1 MKKFLLFFLS
11 LLAIGTAQAAPNFKA
26 NTKYRISCKKF
37 NSSNSYG
44 SVVIGSN
51 HSKLVELYY
60 NSGNSY
66 SDDSWWYINKS
77 GNGYVIVNAKSGQYL
92 TFTTTKNYRTKY
104 VTLTNAASG
113 NESQWIFDINED
125 GYAGIASASEGNGSG
140 YHFNV
145 RIDGTNL
152 FGAYRANYYDE
163 NELFKIYDEQGNN
176 VLLDNSGSGGETGG
190 GSGGETGGEGTGT
203 DDFNAT
209 TYGKTSYGE
218 YWERTQLKQPIVYT
232 TSVADPVLY
241 SIANLRTGRYVGV
254 GTSMNTNTTCLTEV
268 YSASDR
274 TQFYFV
280 QSGTGVQIFTKDG
293 QYVSTN
299 YPTPDNSVSDKR
311 AGLSVVNGTPNG
323 NLWGFGW
330 TTNTYSGYTIT
341 KLDNLS
347 ATDATQYKYNS
358 WNDYSLD
365 NNTGSSNVHEVG
377 LYEGNDA
384 GSSFVFTSADLR
396 HAKYLQNKGIDFG
409 LDVTPKAFAEA
420 FDSLRINDKQLVY
433 DGKGNAYFATLPE
446 GMRNGGDYTAK
457 VTYKLKTTN
466 AEGYTLKVNGQEPD
480 ADGYVTFDNV
490 DCETLYPIELTN
502 ASENVDLSAKI
513 QFTFLPIV
521 ELNCSS
527 VNSKA
532 YTTGSLRVTD
542 PASLGYDSLMIAAF
556 KYRGAS
562 SSNYPKRSYA
572 IKLRDENG
580 NSVDRK
586 LLGYRSDNNW
596 ILDAMYIDLACMRN
610 RVATD
615 LWNAFECKP
624 YYADREKKVRTGTR
638 GKFVEVILNGQWW
651 GLYCMTEKM
660 DRKQLKLKKFVP
672 ASLSTTGE
680 NEVHGVLYKSNQ
692 WTYEVFMGHE
702 SNDDNDNKQVIYPH
716 KKVSDYK
723 NILGQETWCEYE
735 FKYPDYEDEAVEWR
749 PLHDAANMVATSF
762 ILNIDS
768 VKSRFDYPMLRDYY
782 LFIDLLLA
790 TDNHGKNLFWYAYD
804 TQGPEGDKLS
814 LAPWDLDGTFG
825 QDWDGVITN
834 TKDVTLDFDTYIK
847 NYEHGQF
854 AIFDLIKS
862 RSEWLQDLKDRY
874 AELRIKGVIS
884 GDSIANRFANYA
896 SLFEASLADQR
907 EQNMWSKTY
916 HSRHKDIQGGAT
928 YAESWIRR
936 RVNWLDQK
944 YGFDAA
950 VTAINE
956 AKAEAYFAALGGVG
970 CISVNAGKAQSV
982 RIYNIAGQL
991 VRNAQVGSGVT
1002 TINGIP
1008 AGIYVVNGTKVMVK

>member
-11 LLAIGTAQAAPNFKA
+11 LLAIGTAQATPNFKA

-51 HSKLVELYY
+51 HSKQVELYY
-60 NSGNSY
+60 DSGNSY
-66 SDDSWWYINKS
+66 SDDSWWYIRKS
-77 GNGYVIVNAKSGQYL
+77 GNGYVIVNAKSDQYL
-92 TFTTTKNYRTKY
+92 TFTTTRGNRTKY

-190 GSGGETGGEGTGT
+190 GSGGETGGEGT

-280 QSGTGVQIFTKDG
+280 QSGTSVQIFTKDG

-377 LYEGNDA
+377 LYEGDDA

-457 VTYKLKTTN
+457 VTYKLKATN

-502 ASENVDLSAKI
+502 ASENVDLSANI
-513 QFTFLPIV
+513 RFTFLPIV

-542 PASLGYDSLMIAAF
+542 PASLGYDSLMIATF

-692 WTYEVFMGHE
+692 WSYEVFMGHE
-702 SNDDNDNKQVIYPH
+702 SNDDNDYKQVIYPH

-862 RSEWLQDLKDRY
+862 RSEWQQDLKDRY

-944 YGFDAA
+944 YGFDATM
-950 VTAINE
+950 TAINE

-970 CISVNAGKAQSV
+970 CISVNAGKAQPV

>member
-60 NSGNSY
+60 DSGNSY

-176 VLLDNSGSGGETGG
+176 VLLDDSGSGGETGG
-190 GSGGETGGEGTGT
+190 EGT

-254 GTSMNTNTTCLTEV
+254 GTSMNTKTTCLTEV

-347 ATDATQYKYNS
+347 ATDATQYEYNS

-377 LYEGNDA
+377 LYEGDDA

-457 VTYKLKTTN
+457 VTYKLKATN

-672 ASLSTTGE
+672 AAQSTTGE

-723 NILGQETWCEYE
+723 NILGKETWCEYE

-862 RSEWLQDLKDRY
+862 RSEWQQDLKDRY

-950 VTAINE
+950 VTAVNE

>member
-51 HSKLVELYY
+51 HSKQVELYY
-60 NSGNSY
+60 DSGNSY
-66 SDDSWWYINKS
+66 SDDSWWYISKS

-190 GSGGETGGEGTGT
+190 GSGGETGSEGT

-347 ATDATQYKYNS
+347 TTDATQYEYNS

-377 LYEGNDA
+377 LYEGDDA

-433 DGKGNAYFATLPE
+433 DSKGNAYFATLPE

-457 VTYKLKTTN
+457 VTYKLKATN
-466 AEGYTLKVNGQEPD
+466 AEGYTLKVNGQEPN

-513 QFTFLPIV
+513 RFTFLPIV

-527 VNSKA
+527 VSSKA

-672 ASLSTTGE
+672 AAQSTTGE

-804 TQGPEGDKLS
+804 IQGPEGDKLS

-862 RSEWLQDLKDRY
+862 RSEWQQDLKDRY

-907 EQNMWSKTY
+907 EQNMWSKAY

>member
-60 NSGNSY
+60 DSGNSY

-92 TFTTTKNYRTKY
+92 TFTTTRGNRTKY

-113 NESQWIFDINED
+113 NESLWIFDINED

-190 GSGGETGGEGTGT
+190 EGT
-203 DDFNAT
+203 DDFSAT
-209 TYGKTSYGE
+209 THGKTSYGE

-347 ATDATQYKYNS
+347 ATDATQYEYNS

-365 NNTGSSNVHEVG
+365 NNTGSNNVHEVG
-377 LYEGNDA
+377 LYDGDDA

-457 VTYKLKTTN
+457 VTYKLKATN
-466 AEGYTLKVNGQEPD
+466 AEAYTLKVNGQEPD
-480 ADGYVTFDNV
+480 ADGYVTFENV
-490 DCETLYPIELTN
+490 NCETLYPIELTN
-502 ASENVDLSAKI
+502 ASENIDLSAKI
-513 QFTFLPIV
+513 RFTFLPIV

-638 GKFVEVILNGQWW
+638 GKFVEVILNGEWW

-672 ASLSTTGE
+672 AAQSATGE
-680 NEVHGVLYKSNQ
+680 DEVHGVLYKAKQ
-692 WTYEVFMGHE
+692 WSYEVFMGHE

-749 PLHDAANMVATSF
+749 PLHNAANMVATSF

-804 TQGPEGDKLS
+804 IQGPEGDKLS

-825 QDWDGVITN
+825 QDWDGLTTN
-834 TKDVTLDFDTYIK
+834 TKDVMLDFDTYIK
-847 NYEHGQF
+847 EREHGQF

-862 RSEWLQDLKDRY
+862 RPEWKQDLKDRY

-907 EQNMWSKTY
+907 EQNMWSKEY

-944 YGFDAA
+944 YGFDAT

>member
-60 NSGNSY
+60 DSGNSY

-176 VLLDNSGSGGETGG
+176 VLLDNSGSGSETGG
-190 GSGGETGGEGTGT
+190 GSGGETGGEGT

-347 ATDATQYKYNS
+347 TTDATQYEYNS

-377 LYEGNDA
+377 LYEGDDA

-457 VTYKLKTTN
+457 VTYKLKATN

-513 QFTFLPIV
+513 RFTFLPIV

-527 VNSKA
+527 VSSKA

-672 ASLSTTGE
+672 AAQSTTGE

-862 RSEWLQDLKDRY
+862 RSEWQQDLKDRY

-907 EQNMWSKTY
+907 EQDMWSKTY

-970 CISVNAGKAQSV
+970 CISVNAGKAQPV

>member
-113 NESQWIFDINED
+113 NESQWIFDINEE

-190 GSGGETGGEGTGT
+190 GSGGETGGEGT

-299 YPTPDNSVSDKR
+299 YSTPDNSVSDKR

-347 ATDATQYKYNS
+347 ATDATQYEYNS

-377 LYEGNDA
+377 LYEGDDA

-502 ASENVDLSAKI
+502 ASENVDLSANI
-513 QFTFLPIV
+513 RFTFLPIV

-672 ASLSTTGE
+672 AAQSTTGE

-692 WTYEVFMGHE
+692 WSYEVFMGHE
-702 SNDDNDNKQVIYPH
+702 SNDDNDYKQVIYPH

-782 LFIDLLLA
+782 LFIELLLA

-862 RSEWLQDLKDRY
+862 RSEWQQDLKDRY

-907 EQNMWSKTY
+907 EQNMWSKAY

>member
-60 NSGNSY
+60 DSGNSY

-125 GYAGIASASEGNGSG
+125 GYAGITSASEGNGSG
-140 YHFNV
+140 YNFDV
-145 RIDGTNL
+145 RADGTNL
-152 FGAYRANYYDE
+152 FGAYKNNGYNN

-190 GSGGETGGEGTGT
+190 GSGGETGGEGT

-241 SIANLRTGRYVGV
+241 SIANLRTRRYVGV

-347 ATDATQYKYNS
+347 ATDATQYEYNS

-377 LYEGNDA
+377 LYEGDDA

-433 DGKGNAYFATLPE
+433 DSKGNAYFATLPE

-457 VTYKLKTTN
+457 VTYKLKATN

-502 ASENVDLSAKI
+502 ASENVDLSANI
-513 QFTFLPIV
+513 RFTFLPIV

-672 ASLSTTGE
+672 AAQSTTGE

-862 RSEWLQDLKDRY
+862 RSEWQQDLKDRY

-907 EQNMWSKTY
+907 EQNMWSKAY

>member
-51 HSKLVELYY
+51 HNKQVELYY
-60 NSGNSY
+60 DSGNSY

-77 GNGYVIVNAKSGQYL
+77 GNGYVIVNAQSGQYL

-190 GSGGETGGEGTGT
+190 GSGGETGGEGT

-209 TYGKTSYGE
+209 THGKTSYGE

-323 NLWGFGW
+323 NLWDFGW

-347 ATDATQYKYNS
+347 ATDATQYEYNS

-396 HAKYLQNKGIDFG
+396 HAKYLQNKSIDFG

-457 VTYKLKTTN
+457 VTYKLKATN

-513 QFTFLPIV
+513 RFTFLPIV

-672 ASLSTTGE
+672 AAQSTTGE

-862 RSEWLQDLKDRY
+862 RSEWQQDLKDRY

-907 EQNMWSKTY
+907 EQNMWSKAY

-950 VTAINE
+950 VTAVNE

>member
-11 LLAIGTAQAAPNFKA
+11 LLAIGTAQAAPKFKA

-60 NSGNSY
+60 DSGNSY

-113 NESQWIFDINED
+113 NESLWIFDINED

-190 GSGGETGGEGTGT
+190 GSGGETGGEGT

-347 ATDATQYKYNS
+347 TTDATQYEYNS

-377 LYEGNDA
+377 LYEGDDA

-457 VTYKLKTTN
+457 VTYKLKATN
-466 AEGYTLKVNGQEPD
+466 AEGYTLKVNGQEPY

-513 QFTFLPIV
+513 RFTFLPIV

-527 VNSKA
+527 VSSKA

-672 ASLSTTGE
+672 AAQSTTGE

-907 EQNMWSKTY
+907 EQDMWSKAY

-1002 TINGIP
+1002 TINGIS

>member
-60 NSGNSY
+60 DSGNSY

-163 NELFKIYDEQGNN
+163 NELFKIYDEQDNN

-190 GSGGETGGEGTGT
+190 GSGGETGGEGT
-203 DDFNAT
+203 DDFKAT

-218 YWERTQLKQPIVYT
+218 YWERTQLTQPIVYT

-254 GTSMNTNTTCLTEV
+254 GTSKNTNTTCLTEV

-347 ATDATQYKYNS
+347 ATDATQYEYNS

-377 LYEGNDA
+377 LYEGDDA

-457 VTYKLKTTN
+457 VTYKLKATN

-513 QFTFLPIV
+513 RFTFLPIV

-527 VNSKA
+527 VSSKA

-572 IKLRDENG
+572 IKLREENG

-723 NILGQETWCEYE
+723 NILGKETWCEYE

-862 RSEWLQDLKDRY
+862 RSEWQQDLKDRY
-874 AELRIKGVIS
+874 AELRMKGVIS

-907 EQNMWSKTY
+907 EQDMWSKTY

-982 RIYNIAGQL
+982 RIYDIAGQL

>member
-60 NSGNSY
+60 DSGNSY

-190 GSGGETGGEGTGT
+190 GSGGETGGEGT

-323 NLWGFGW
+323 NFWGFGW

-347 ATDATQYKYNS
+347 ATDATQYEYNS

-377 LYEGNDA
+377 LYEGDDA

-409 LDVTPKAFAEA
+409 IDVTPKAFAEA

-457 VTYKLKTTN
+457 VTYKLKATN

-502 ASENVDLSAKI
+502 ASENVDLSANI
-513 QFTFLPIV
+513 RFTFLPIV

-672 ASLSTTGE
+672 AAQSTTGE

-692 WTYEVFMGHE
+692 WSYEVFMGHE

-862 RSEWLQDLKDRY
+862 RSEWQQDLKDRY

>member
-60 NSGNSY
+60 DSGNSY

-190 GSGGETGGEGTGT
+190 GSGGETGGEGT

-311 AGLSVVNGTPNG
+311 AGLGVVNGTPNG

-330 TTNTYSGYTIT
+330 TTNTYLGYTIT

-377 LYEGNDA
+377 LYEGDDA

-457 VTYKLKTTN
+457 VTYKLKATN

-513 QFTFLPIV
+513 RFTFLPIV

-672 ASLSTTGE
+672 AAQSTTGE

-768 VKSRFDYPMLRDYY
+768 VKSRFDYPMLCDYY

-862 RSEWLQDLKDRY
+862 RSEWQQDLKDRY

-907 EQNMWSKTY
+907 EQNMWSKAY

>member
-11 LLAIGTAQAAPNFKA
+11 LLAFGTAQAAPNFKA

-60 NSGNSY
+60 DSGNSY

-190 GSGGETGGEGTGT
+190 GSGGETGGEGT

-209 TYGKTSYGE
+209 THGKTSYGE

-347 ATDATQYKYNS
+347 ATDATQYEYNS

-457 VTYKLKTTN
+457 VTYKLKGTN

-513 QFTFLPIV
+513 RFTFLPII

-672 ASLSTTGE
+672 AAQSTTGE

-716 KKVSDYK
+716 KKVSDYN
-723 NILGQETWCEYE
+723 NILGKETWCEYE

-862 RSEWLQDLKDRY
+862 RSEWQQDLKDRY

-907 EQNMWSKTY
+907 EQNMWSKAY

-991 VRNAQVGSGVT
+991 VRNAQVSSGVT

>member
-60 NSGNSY
+60 DSGNSY

-254 GTSMNTNTTCLTEV
+254 GTSKNTRTTCLTEV

-299 YPTPDNSVSDKR
+299 YPTPDNSKSDKR

-347 ATDATQYKYNS
+347 ATDATQYEYNS

-377 LYEGNDA
+377 LYEGDDA

-457 VTYKLKTTN
+457 VTYKLKATN
-466 AEGYTLKVNGQEPD
+466 AEGYTLKVNGQELD

-513 QFTFLPIV
+513 RFTFLPIV

-672 ASLSTTGE
+672 AAQSTTGE

-702 SNDDNDNKQVIYPH
+702 SNDDNDYKQVIYPH

-723 NILGQETWCEYE
+723 NILGKETWCEYE

-782 LFIDLLLA
+782 LFIELLLA

-862 RSEWLQDLKDRY
+862 RSEWQQDLKDRY

-907 EQNMWSKTY
+907 EQNMWSKAY

>member
-60 NSGNSY
+60 DSGNSY

-125 GYAGIASASEGNGSG
+125 GYAGITSASEGNGSG
-140 YHFNV
+140 YNFDV
-145 RIDGTNL
+145 RADGTNL
-152 FGAYRANYYDE
+152 FGAYKNNGYNN

-190 GSGGETGGEGTGT
+190 GSGGETGGEGT

-209 TYGKTSYGE
+209 THGKTSYGE

-311 AGLSVVNGTPNG
+311 AGLGVVNGTPNG

-330 TTNTYSGYTIT
+330 TTNTYLGYTIT

-377 LYEGNDA
+377 LYESDDA

-457 VTYKLKTTN
+457 VTYKLKATN

-513 QFTFLPIV
+513 RFTFLPIV

-672 ASLSTTGE
+672 AAQSTTGE

-862 RSEWLQDLKDRY
+862 RSEWQQDLKDRY

-991 VRNAQVGSGVT
+991 VRNAQVSSGVT

>member
-60 NSGNSY
+60 DSGNSY

-92 TFTTTKNYRTKY
+92 TFTTTRGNRTKY

-190 GSGGETGGEGTGT
+190 GSGGETGGEGT

-254 GTSMNTNTTCLTEV
+254 GTSMNTKKTCLTEV

-299 YPTPDNSVSDKR
+299 YPTPDNSESDKR

-347 ATDATQYKYNS
+347 ATDATQYEYNS

-365 NNTGSSNVHEVG
+365 NNTGSNNVHEVG
-377 LYEGNDA
+377 LYDGDDA

-433 DGKGNAYFATLPE
+433 DGKGNAYFATLSE

-457 VTYKLKTTN
+457 VTYKLKATN
-466 AEGYTLKVNGQEPD
+466 AEAYTLKVNGQEPD

-502 ASENVDLSAKI
+502 ASENIDLSAKI
-513 QFTFLPIV
+513 RFTFLPIV

-638 GKFVEVILNGQWW
+638 GKFVEVILNGEWW

-672 ASLSTTGE
+672 AAQSATGE
-680 NEVHGVLYKSNQ
+680 DEVHGVLYKAKQ
-692 WTYEVFMGHE
+692 WSYEVFMGHE

-804 TQGPEGDKLS
+804 IQGPEGDKLS

-825 QDWDGVITN
+825 QDWDGLTTN
-834 TKDVTLDFDTYIK
+834 TKDVMLDFDTYIK
-847 NYEHGQF
+847 EREHGQF

-862 RSEWLQDLKDRY
+862 RPEWKQDLKDRY

-907 EQNMWSKTY
+907 EQNMWSKEY

>member
-51 HSKLVELYY
+51 HSKQVELYY
-60 NSGNSY
+60 DSGNSY
-66 SDDSWWYINKS
+66 SDDSWWYISKS

-190 GSGGETGGEGTGT
+190 GSGGETGSEGT

-347 ATDATQYKYNS
+347 TTDATQYEYNS

-377 LYEGNDA
+377 LYEGDDA

-433 DGKGNAYFATLPE
+433 DSKGNAYFATLPE

-457 VTYKLKTTN
+457 VTYKLKATN
-466 AEGYTLKVNGQEPD
+466 AEGYTLKVNGQEPN

-513 QFTFLPIV
+513 RFTFLPIV

-527 VNSKA
+527 VSSKA

-672 ASLSTTGE
+672 AAQSTTGE

-804 TQGPEGDKLS
+804 IQGPEGDKLS

-862 RSEWLQDLKDRY
+862 RSEWQQDLKDRY

-907 EQNMWSKTY
+907 EQNMWSKAY

-944 YGFDAA
+944 YGFDPA

>member
-60 NSGNSY
+60 DSGNSY

-190 GSGGETGGEGTGT
+190 GSGGETGGEGT

-311 AGLSVVNGTPNG
+311 AGLGVVNGTPNG

-330 TTNTYSGYTIT
+330 TTNTYLGYTIT

-377 LYEGNDA
+377 LYEGDDA

-457 VTYKLKTTN
+457 VTYKLKATN

-513 QFTFLPIV
+513 RFTFLPIV

-672 ASLSTTGE
+672 AAQSTTGE

>member
-60 NSGNSY
+60 DSGNSY

-104 VTLTNAASG
+104 VTQTNAASG

-190 GSGGETGGEGTGT
+190 GSGGETGGEGT

-209 TYGKTSYGE
+209 THGKTSYGE
-218 YWERTQLKQPIVYT
+218 YWERTQLKQPIIYT

-254 GTSMNTNTTCLTEV
+254 GTSMNTKTTCLTEV

-330 TTNTYSGYTIT
+330 TTNTYLGYTIT

-377 LYEGNDA
+377 LYEGDDA

-672 ASLSTTGE
+672 AAQSTTGE

-723 NILGQETWCEYE
+723 NILGKETWCEYE

-862 RSEWLQDLKDRY
+862 RSEWQQDLKDRY

-950 VTAINE
+950 VTAVNE

>member
-60 NSGNSY
+60 DSGNSY

-125 GYAGIASASEGNGSG
+125 GYAGITSASEGNGSG
-140 YHFNV
+140 YNFDV
-145 RIDGTNL
+145 RADGTNL
-152 FGAYRANYYDE
+152 FGAYKNNGYNN

-190 GSGGETGGEGTGT
+190 GSGGETGGEGT

-241 SIANLRTGRYVGV
+241 SIANLRTRRYVGV

-347 ATDATQYKYNS
+347 ATDATQYEYNS

-377 LYEGNDA
+377 LYEGDDA

-457 VTYKLKTTN
+457 VTYKLKATN

-502 ASENVDLSAKI
+502 ASENVDLSANI
-513 QFTFLPIV
+513 RFTFLPIV

-672 ASLSTTGE
+672 AAQSTTGE

-862 RSEWLQDLKDRY
+862 RSEWQQDLKDRY

-907 EQNMWSKTY
+907 EQDMWSKAY

-1008 AGIYVVNGTKVMVK
+1008 ASIYVVNGTKVMVK

>member
-60 NSGNSY
+60 DSGNSY

-190 GSGGETGGEGTGT
+190 GSGGETGGEGT

-254 GTSMNTNTTCLTEV
+254 GTSMNTRTTCLTEV

-377 LYEGNDA
+377 LYEGDDA

-457 VTYKLKTTN
+457 VTYKLKATN

-513 QFTFLPIV
+513 RFTFLPIV

-692 WTYEVFMGHE
+692 WSYEVFMGHE

-723 NILGQETWCEYE
+723 NILGKETWCEYE

-862 RSEWLQDLKDRY
+862 RSEWQQDLKDRY

-907 EQNMWSKTY
+907 EQDMWSKTY

-944 YGFDAA
+944 YGFDAT

>member
-51 HSKLVELYY
+51 HSKQVELYY
-60 NSGNSY
+60 DSGNSY

-190 GSGGETGGEGTGT
+190 GSGGETGGEGT

-377 LYEGNDA
+377 LYEGDDA

-457 VTYKLKTTN
+457 VTYKLKATN

-513 QFTFLPIV
+513 RFTFLPIV

-672 ASLSTTGE
+672 AAQSTTGE

-692 WTYEVFMGHE
+692 WSYEVFMGHE
-702 SNDDNDNKQVIYPH
+702 SNDDNDYKQVIYPH

-862 RSEWLQDLKDRY
+862 RSEWQQDLKDRY

-991 VRNAQVGSGVT
+991 VHNAQVGSGVT

>member
-60 NSGNSY
+60 DSGNSY

-152 FGAYRANYYDE
+152 FGAYRANSYDK

-190 GSGGETGGEGTGT
+190 GSGGETGGEGT

-347 ATDATQYKYNS
+347 TTDATQYEYNS
-358 WNDYSLD
+358 WNDYNLD
-365 NNTGSSNVHEVG
+365 NNTGSNNVHEVG
-377 LYEGNDA
+377 LYEGDDA

-457 VTYKLKTTN
+457 VTYKLKATN

-502 ASENVDLSAKI
+502 ASENVDLSAEI
-513 QFTFLPIV
+513 RFTFLPIV

-527 VNSKA
+527 VNSKT

-672 ASLSTTGE
+672 AAQSTTGK

-862 RSEWLQDLKDRY
+862 RSEWQQDLKDRY

-907 EQNMWSKTY
+907 EQNMWSKAY

-944 YGFDAA
+944 YGFDAT

>member
-60 NSGNSY
+60 DSGNSY

-190 GSGGETGGEGTGT
+190 GSGGETGGEGT

-311 AGLSVVNGTPNG
+311 AGLGVVNGTPNG

-330 TTNTYSGYTIT
+330 TTNTYLGYTIT

-377 LYEGNDA
+377 LYEGDDA

-457 VTYKLKTTN
+457 VTYKLKATN

-480 ADGYVTFDNV
+480 VDGYVTFDNV

-513 QFTFLPIV
+513 RFTFLPIV

-672 ASLSTTGE
+672 AAQSTTGE

-723 NILGQETWCEYE
+723 NILGQETWREYE

-862 RSEWLQDLKDRY
+862 RSEWQQDLKDRY

>member
-60 NSGNSY
+60 DSGNSY

-92 TFTTTKNYRTKY
+92 TFTTTRGNRTKY

-113 NESQWIFDINED
+113 NESLWIFDINED

-190 GSGGETGGEGTGT
+190 EGT

-209 TYGKTSYGE
+209 THGKTSYGE

-347 ATDATQYKYNS
+347 ATDATQYEYNS

-365 NNTGSSNVHEVG
+365 NNTGSNNVHEVG
-377 LYEGNDA
+377 LYDGDDA

-457 VTYKLKTTN
+457 VTYKLKATN
-466 AEGYTLKVNGQEPD
+466 AEAYTLKVNGQEPD
-480 ADGYVTFDNV
+480 ADGYVTFENV
-490 DCETLYPIELTN
+490 NCETLYPIELTN
-502 ASENVDLSAKI
+502 ASENIDLSAKI
-513 QFTFLPIV
+513 RFTFLPIV

-638 GKFVEVILNGQWW
+638 GKFVEVILNGEWW

-672 ASLSTTGE
+672 AAQSATGE
-680 NEVHGVLYKSNQ
+680 DEVHGVLYKAKQ
-692 WTYEVFMGHE
+692 WSYEVFMGHE

-804 TQGPEGDKLS
+804 IQGPEGDKLS

-825 QDWDGVITN
+825 QDWDGLTTN
-834 TKDVTLDFDTYIK
+834 TKDVMLDFDTYIK
-847 NYEHGQF
+847 EREHGQF

-862 RSEWLQDLKDRY
+862 RPEWKQDLKDRY

-907 EQNMWSKTY
+907 EQNMWSKEY

>member
-60 NSGNSY
+60 DSGNSY

-190 GSGGETGGEGTGT
+190 GSGGETGGEGT

-209 TYGKTSYGE
+209 THGKTSYGE

-311 AGLSVVNGTPNG
+311 AGLSVVNSTPNG

-347 ATDATQYKYNS
+347 ATDATQYEYNS

-377 LYEGNDA
+377 LYEGDDA

-502 ASENVDLSAKI
+502 ASENVDLSANI
-513 QFTFLPIV
+513 RFTFLPIV

-542 PASLGYDSLMIAAF
+542 PVSLGYDSLMIAAF

-672 ASLSTTGE
+672 AAQSTTGE

-692 WTYEVFMGHE
+692 WSYEVFMGHE

-862 RSEWLQDLKDRY
+862 RSEWQQDLKDRY

-907 EQNMWSKTY
+907 EQNMWSKAY

>member
-60 NSGNSY
+60 DSGNSY

-92 TFTTTKNYRTKY
+92 TFTTTRGNRTKY

-113 NESQWIFDINED
+113 NESLWIFDINED

-190 GSGGETGGEGTGT
+190 GSGGETGGEGT

-209 TYGKTSYGE
+209 THGKTSYGE

-347 ATDATQYKYNS
+347 ATDATQYEYNS
-358 WNDYSLD
+358 WNDYCLD
-365 NNTGSSNVHEVG
+365 NNTGSNNVHEVG
-377 LYEGNDA
+377 LYDGDDA

-457 VTYKLKTTN
+457 VTYKLKATN
-466 AEGYTLKVNGQEPD
+466 AEAYTLKVNGQEPD
-480 ADGYVTFDNV
+480 ADGYVTFENV
-490 DCETLYPIELTN
+490 NCETLYPIELTN
-502 ASENVDLSAKI
+502 ASENIDLSAKI
-513 QFTFLPIV
+513 RFTFLPIV

-638 GKFVEVILNGQWW
+638 GKFVEVILNGEWW

-672 ASLSTTGE
+672 AAQSATGE
-680 NEVHGVLYKSNQ
+680 DEVHGVLYKAKQ
-692 WTYEVFMGHE
+692 WSYEVFMGHE

-804 TQGPEGDKLS
+804 IQGPEGDKLS

-825 QDWDGVITN
+825 QDWDGLTTN
-834 TKDVTLDFDTYIK
+834 TKDVMLDFDTYIK
-847 NYEHGQF
+847 EREHGQF

-862 RSEWLQDLKDRY
+862 RPEWKQDLKDRY

-907 EQNMWSKTY
+907 EQNMWSKEY

-944 YGFDAA
+944 YGFDAT

>member
-60 NSGNSY
+60 DSGNSY

-190 GSGGETGGEGTGT
+190 GSGGETGGEGT

-311 AGLSVVNGTPNG
+311 AGLNVVNGTPNG

-377 LYEGNDA
+377 LYEGDDA

-409 LDVTPKAFAEA
+409 IDVTPKAFAEA

-457 VTYKLKTTN
+457 VTYKLKATN

-513 QFTFLPIV
+513 RFTFLPIV

-672 ASLSTTGE
+672 AAQSTTGE

-723 NILGQETWCEYE
+723 NILGKETWCEYE

-862 RSEWLQDLKDRY
+862 RSEWQQDLKDRY

-907 EQNMWSKTY
+907 EQDMWSKAY

>member
-51 HSKLVELYY
+51 HSKQVELYY
-60 NSGNSY
+60 DSNNSY

-190 GSGGETGGEGTGT
+190 GSGGETGGEGT

-377 LYEGNDA
+377 LYEGDDA

-513 QFTFLPIV
+513 RFTFLPIV

-580 NSVDRK
+580 NSIDRK

-672 ASLSTTGE
+672 AAQSTTGE

-862 RSEWLQDLKDRY
+862 RSEWQQDLKDRY

-907 EQNMWSKTY
+907 EQNMWSKAY

>member
-51 HSKLVELYY
+51 HNKQVELYY
-60 NSGNSY
+60 DSGNSY

-77 GNGYVIVNAKSGQYL
+77 GNGYVIVNAKSDQYL
-92 TFTTTKNYRTKY
+92 TFTTTRGNRTKY

-176 VLLDNSGSGGETGG
+176 VLLDNSGSSGETGG
-190 GSGGETGGEGTGT
+190 GSGGETGGEGT

-209 TYGKTSYGE
+209 THGKTSYGE

-347 ATDATQYKYNS
+347 ATDATQYEYNS

-409 LDVTPKAFAEA
+409 IDVTPKAFAEA

-433 DGKGNAYFATLPE
+433 DSKGNAYFATLPE

-457 VTYKLKTTN
+457 VTYKLKATN

-513 QFTFLPIV
+513 RFTFLPIV

-672 ASLSTTGE
+672 AAQSTTGE

-723 NILGQETWCEYE
+723 NILGKETWCEYE

-862 RSEWLQDLKDRY
+862 RSEWQQDLKDRY

-907 EQNMWSKTY
+907 EQNMWSKAY

>member
-60 NSGNSY
+60 DSGNSY

-92 TFTTTKNYRTKY
+92 TFTTTRGNRTKY

-113 NESQWIFDINED
+113 NESLWIFDINED
-125 GYAGIASASEGNGSG
+125 GYAGIASASDGNGSG

-190 GSGGETGGEGTGT
+190 GSGGETGGEGT

-209 TYGKTSYGE
+209 THGKTSYGE

-347 ATDATQYKYNS
+347 ATDATQYEYNS

-365 NNTGSSNVHEVG
+365 NNTGSNNVHEVG
-377 LYEGNDA
+377 LYDGDDA

-457 VTYKLKTTN
+457 VTYKLKATN
-466 AEGYTLKVNGQEPD
+466 AEAYTLKVNGQEPD
-480 ADGYVTFDNV
+480 ADGYVTFENV
-490 DCETLYPIELTN
+490 NCETLYPIELTN
-502 ASENVDLSAKI
+502 ASENIDLSAKI
-513 QFTFLPIV
+513 RFTFLPIV

-638 GKFVEVILNGQWW
+638 GKFVEVILNGEWW

-672 ASLSTTGE
+672 AAQSATGE
-680 NEVHGVLYKSNQ
+680 DEVHGVLYKAKQ
-692 WTYEVFMGHE
+692 WSYEVFMGHE

-804 TQGPEGDKLS
+804 IQGPEGDKLS

-825 QDWDGVITN
+825 QDWDGLTTN
-834 TKDVTLDFDTYIK
+834 TKDVMLDFDTYIK
-847 NYEHGQF
+847 EREHGQF

-862 RSEWLQDLKDRY
+862 RPEWKQDLKDRY

-907 EQNMWSKTY
+907 EQNMWSKEY

-944 YGFDAA
+944 YGFDAT

>member
-60 NSGNSY
+60 DSGNSY

-125 GYAGIASASEGNGSG
+125 GYAGITSASEGNGSG

-203 DDFNAT
+203 DNFNAT

-347 ATDATQYKYNS
+347 ATDATQYEYNS

-377 LYEGNDA
+377 LYEGDDA

-862 RSEWLQDLKDRY
+862 RSEWQQDLKDRY

-970 CISVNAGKAQSV
+970 CISVNAGKAQPV

>member
-60 NSGNSY
+60 DSGNSY

-163 NELFKIYDEQGNN
+163 NELFKVYDEQGNN

-190 GSGGETGGEGTGT
+190 GSGGETGGEGT

-254 GTSMNTNTTCLTEV
+254 GTSMNTKTTCLTEV

-311 AGLSVVNGTPNG
+311 AGLSVVNSTPNG

-377 LYEGNDA
+377 LYEGDDA

-457 VTYKLKTTN
+457 VTYKLKATN

-513 QFTFLPIV
+513 RFTFLPIV

-562 SSNYPKRSYA
+562 SSNYQKRSYA

-672 ASLSTTGE
+672 AAQSTTGE

-723 NILGQETWCEYE
+723 NILGKETWCEYE

>member
-60 NSGNSY
+60 DSGNSY

-125 GYAGIASASEGNGSG
+125 GYAGITSASEGNGSG

-347 ATDATQYKYNS
+347 ATDATQYEYNS

-377 LYEGNDA
+377 LYEGDDA

-651 GLYCMTEKM
+651 GLYSMTEKM

-862 RSEWLQDLKDRY
+862 RSEWQQDLKDRY

-970 CISVNAGKAQSV
+970 CISVNAGKAQPV

>member
-60 NSGNSY
+60 DSGNSY

-77 GNGYVIVNAKSGQYL
+77 GNGYVIVNAKSDQYL
-92 TFTTTKNYRTKY
+92 TFTTTRGNRTKY

-113 NESQWIFDINED
+113 NESLWIFDINED

-190 GSGGETGGEGTGT
+190 EGT

-280 QSGTGVQIFTKDG
+280 QSGTAVQIFTKDG

-347 ATDATQYKYNS
+347 ATDATQYEYNS

-365 NNTGSSNVHEVG
+365 NNTGSNNVHEVG
-377 LYEGNDA
+377 LYDGDDA

-457 VTYKLKTTN
+457 VTYKLKATN
-466 AEGYTLKVNGQEPD
+466 AEAYTLKVNGQEPD
-480 ADGYVTFDNV
+480 ADGYVTFENV
-490 DCETLYPIELTN
+490 NCETLYPIELTN
-502 ASENVDLSAKI
+502 ASENIDLSAKI
-513 QFTFLPIV
+513 RFTFLPIV

-638 GKFVEVILNGQWW
+638 GKFVEVILNGEWW

-672 ASLSTTGE
+672 AAQSATGE
-680 NEVHGVLYKSNQ
+680 DEVHGVLYKAKQ
-692 WTYEVFMGHE
+692 WSYEVFMGHE

-804 TQGPEGDKLS
+804 IQGPEGDKLS

-825 QDWDGVITN
+825 QDWDGLTTN
-834 TKDVTLDFDTYIK
+834 TKDVMLDFDTYIK
-847 NYEHGQF
+847 EREHGQF

-862 RSEWLQDLKDRY
+862 RPEWKQDLKDRY

-907 EQNMWSKTY
+907 EQNMWSKEY

-944 YGFDAA
+944 YGFDAT

>member
-190 GSGGETGGEGTGT
+190 GSGGETGGEGT

-323 NLWGFGW
+323 NFWGFGW

-347 ATDATQYKYNS
+347 ATDATQYEYNS

-409 LDVTPKAFAEA
+409 IDVTPKAFAEA

-457 VTYKLKTTN
+457 VTYKLKATN

-513 QFTFLPIV
+513 RFTFLPIV

-572 IKLRDENG
+572 IKLRDENS

-672 ASLSTTGE
+672 AAQSTTGE

-862 RSEWLQDLKDRY
+862 RSEWQQDLKDRY

-907 EQNMWSKTY
+907 EQNMWSKAY

>member
-51 HSKLVELYY
+51 HSKQVELYY
-60 NSGNSY
+60 DSGNSY

-190 GSGGETGGEGTGT
+190 GSGGETGGEGT

-274 TQFYFV
+274 KQFYFV

-365 NNTGSSNVHEVG
+365 NKTGSSNVHEVG
-377 LYEGNDA
+377 LYEGDDA

-457 VTYKLKTTN
+457 VTYKLKATN

-502 ASENVDLSAKI
+502 ASENVDLSANI
-513 QFTFLPIV
+513 RFTFLPIV

-862 RSEWLQDLKDRY
+862 RSEWQQDLKDRY

-896 SLFEASLADQR
+896 SLFEVSLADQR

-991 VRNAQVGSGVT
+991 VRNAQVSSGVT